1 MTLTKA
7 QVRFLKQ
14 LASDPEPNIFAWKSK
29 RNGRIVEAFGGP
41 DNWTVFQIQT
51 VTKATYGKKVVTSS
65 LSKDEHFDLIDRG
78 FTAACRITDAGRA
91 ALTPPI
97 PEGNGRM
104 SKPADIPQDVRDA
117 AYEAF
122 SDAVRDEAKGPEIVA
137 RAIMAATLPMLEAL
151 QEARLQASILQER
164 LGIKDTGA
172 GTLSIIDAA
181 LAKATPRSGS

>member
-1 MTLTKA
+1 
-7 QVRFLKQ
+7 
-14 LASDPEPNIFAWKSK
+14 
-29 RNGRIVEAFGGP
+29 
-41 DNWTVFQIQT
+41 
-51 VTKATYGKKVVTSS
+51 
-65 LSKDEHFDLIDRG
+65 
-78 FTAACRITDAGRA
+78 
-91 ALTPPI
+91 
-97 PEGNGRM
+97 M
-104 SKPADIPQDVRDA
+104 SKHADIPQDVRDA